1 MRGVKK
7 RSGCPAGY
15 RLGLKALR
23 RVALVSG
30 LPRTGSVLPFDGRTL
45 VLVDRHHCQGTQNTS
60 SHHESARLLWTPPEE
75 RIMLRGGSNATKE
88 ASAVQPRVQGRSGSS
103 DHRGDQSLTQVARD
117 LDVGPN
123 VLRRWKQQ
131 LTEATGGDLPLD
143 EAEELRQ
150 LRKENAKLRME
161 REILK
166 KAVAIFSEFRR

>member
-1 MRGVKK
+1 M
-7 RSGCPAGY
+7 
-15 RLGLKALR
+15 
-23 RVALVSG
+23 
-30 LPRTGSVLPFDGRTL
+30 
-45 VLVDRHHCQGTQNTS
+45 
-60 SHHESARLLWTPPEE
+60 
-75 RIMLRGGSNATKE
+75 
-88 ASAVQPRVQGRSGSS
+88 QPRKRRQFSREFKEEAVRLITE
-103 DHRGDQSLTQVARD
+103 GDQSLTQVARD